1 MQQTI
6 FMHSDALDSYDKIRS
21 YIEQILINK
30 NLWKRPQGS
39 QFGLTKVANKV
50 DDGGPMPMDIGAVQG
65 KGKGAGKERGK
76 GGKDGASNS
85 QQWQGKQQWQNW
97 NKNEKGKDKG
107 KGKVDK
113 GKGKGKHDKDKGKG
127 GKDQNKSGKGK
138 GGNQGNPHA
147 GKQCHVCGKHGHIAE
162 NCWWKVNAV
171 EETQAA
177 TNEGKGSTGGSGS
190 VGAVHE
196 ASWMNAGSS
205 DDVIFTVGDSV
216 VAAVQSKGRDKYL
229 LIDSGACENVAKQG
243 EFDAAVDPT
252 KAKPLFSVQGHPLR
266 VYGKQYPQ
274 VQVGG
279 MEGKMEMT
287 VTDAAESLLSVHSL
301 VDKGHEV
308 HFTKDKCFVLTNSH
322 ERIPL
327 EKHGKRWYLKVKQS
341 ECTTAQASQP
351 SQGRIAPVKA
361 GERIETESELDTWHV
376 ETLEGDEYLVRSHNT
391 PRFCL
396 FGPSKMKS
404 LPVDFN
410 RIKPGRLTKLVYSD
424 DGEMAEDES
433 VWTHGKTARRNM
445 GREWLGESWFKLKSV
460 AEEEEPEELA
470 AGRDIARCEMVAEEV
485 DMSEQLQDLDSTAQM
500 ERHVRAPPP
509 LHVEEGDEV
518 GGGVQVIEMPAK
530 PDAKTVEE
538 HEMHHANFE
547 PWCPAC
553 VAGQGRDHPHRRSKH
568 EPKEHIIY
576 SDYMFF
582 TKKGESVKKAD
593 GEKQKG
599 LITVLTGICKSSQY
613 LFAVVVPHKCN
624 GTVGQRP
631 QMGAGKARRGQGH
644 PTKVSKVQFSISCR
658 WRSHQRYL
666 GGKIRTWLASL
677 NEKYKSEITVEH
689 MIFPWLVRH
698 SAWTVARYHVNQ
710 TRTTPYHV
718 IAGAEYH
725 GEIVPFVE
733 TVMAKLPKVKD
744 KQAPRWVKGTYC
756 GKTTTSDEH
765 LVMTEVGTQTY
776 RTVRRLP
783 RDSQHQDYILNVV
796 EECLGT
802 QFWVSQRAGQKP

>member
-1 MQQTI
+1 MVGKKTGRNSNTSTVHSSFPELLEKSRVSDKPLDDEMNTPEEDQLSKALYTFLIQYCPEPTMNVIGQGLQGTNGFEVWRRLCKLSEPSYRTKAWVWRRHLSNPQFTQDLTQWSTALHQWESELREFEREYKTPFSEQEKISILAHVAPKELQQTI

-21 YIEQILINK
+21 YIEQFLINK

-39 QFGLTKVANKV
+39 HFGLTKVANKV

-65 KGKGAGKERGK
+65 KGKGIGKERGK
-76 GGKDGASNS
+76 GGKDGVSNS

-127 GKDQNKSGKGK
+127 GKDNNKSGKGK
-138 GGNQGNPHA
+138 GRNQGNPHA

-243 EFDAAVDPT
+243 EFDADVDPT

-341 ECTTAQASQP
+341 DCTTAQASQP
-351 SQGRIAPVKA
+351 SQSRIAPVKA
-361 GERIETESELDTWHV
+361 GERIETESELDT
-376 ETLEGDEYLVRSHNT
+376 
-391 PRFCL
+391 
-396 FGPSKMKS
+396 
-404 LPVDFN
+404 
-410 RIKPGRLTKLVYSD
+410 
-424 DGEMAEDES
+424 
-433 VWTHGKTARRNM
+433 
-445 GREWLGESWFKLKSV
+445 
-460 AEEEEPEELA
+460 
-470 AGRDIARCEMVAEEV
+470 
-485 DMSEQLQDLDSTAQM
+485 
-500 ERHVRAPPP
+500 
-509 LHVEEGDEV
+509 
-518 GGGVQVIEMPAK
+518 
-530 PDAKTVEE
+530 
-538 HEMHHANFE
+538 
-547 PWCPAC
+547 
-553 VAGQGRDHPHRRSKH
+553 
-568 EPKEHIIY
+568 
-576 SDYMFF
+576 
-582 TKKGESVKKAD
+582 
-593 GEKQKG
+593 
-599 LITVLTGICKSSQY
+599 
-613 LFAVVVPHKCN
+613 
-624 GTVGQRP
+624 
-631 QMGAGKARRGQGH
+631 
-644 PTKVSKVQFSISCR
+644 
-658 WRSHQRYL
+658 
-666 GGKIRTWLASL
+666 
-677 NEKYKSEITVEH
+677 
-689 MIFPWLVRH
+689 
-698 SAWTVARYHVNQ
+698 
-710 TRTTPYHV
+710 
-718 IAGAEYH
+718 
-725 GEIVPFVE
+725 
-733 TVMAKLPKVKD
+733 
-744 KQAPRWVKGTYC
+744 
-756 GKTTTSDEH
+756 
-765 LVMTEVGTQTY
+765 
-776 RTVRRLP
+776 
-783 RDSQHQDYILNVV
+783 
-796 EECLGT
+796 
-802 QFWVSQRAGQKP
+802 

>member
-1 MQQTI
+1 M
-6 FMHSDALDSYDKIRS
+6 
-21 YIEQILINK
+21 
-30 NLWKRPQGS
+30 
-39 QFGLTKVANKV
+39 
-50 DDGGPMPMDIGAVQG
+50 
-65 KGKGAGKERGK
+65 
-76 GGKDGASNS
+76 
-85 QQWQGKQQWQNW
+85 
-97 NKNEKGKDKG
+97 
-107 KGKVDK
+107 
-113 GKGKGKHDKDKGKG
+113 
-127 GKDQNKSGKGK
+127 
-138 GGNQGNPHA
+138 GNN
-147 GKQCHVCGKHGHIAE
+147 
-162 NCWWKVNAV
+162 
-171 EETQAA
+171 T
-177 TNEGKGSTGGSGS
+177 
-190 VGAVHE
+190 
-196 ASWMNAGSS
+196 
-205 DDVIFTVGDSV
+205 
-216 VAAVQSKGRDKYL
+216 
-229 LIDSGACENVAKQG
+229 
-243 EFDAAVDPT
+243 
-252 KAKPLFSVQGHPLR
+252 
-266 VYGKQYPQ
+266 PQ

-327 EKHGKRWYLKVKQS
+327 EKHGKRWYLNVKQS
-341 ECTTAQASQP
+341 HCTTAQASQP
-351 SQGRIAPVKA
+351 SQSRIAPVKA

-396 FGPSKMKS
+396 FAPSKMKS
-404 LPVDFN
+404 LPVNFN

-460 AEEEEPEELA
+460 AEEKESEELA
-470 AGRDIARCEMVAEEV
+470 AGRDIARDEMVAEEV
-485 DMSEQLQDLDSTAQM
+485 DVSEQLQDLDSTAQM
-500 ERHVRAPPP
+500 ERHARAPPP

-518 GGGVQVIEMPAK
+518 GGGVQVVEMPAK

-613 LFAVVVPHKCN
+613 PFAVVVPHK
-624 GTVGQRP
+624 GG
-631 QMGAGKARRGQGH
+631 GKYAVSAMVQWVKDLRWD
-644 PTKVSKVQFSISCR
+644 KVVIQTDRENALNKLYDKVQEKLGVDKVTLRKSP
-658 WRSHQRYL
+658 RYSSQSLADGEAINGIL

-677 NEKYKSEITVEH
+677 NEKYKSEITV
-689 MIFPWLVRH
+689 
-698 SAWTVARYHVNQ
+698 
-710 TRTTPYHV
+710 
-718 IAGAEYH
+718 
-725 GEIVPFVE
+725 
-733 TVMAKLPKVKD
+733 
-744 KQAPRWVKGTYC
+744 
-756 GKTTTSDEH
+756 
-765 LVMTEVGTQTY
+765 
-776 RTVRRLP
+776 
-783 RDSQHQDYILNVV
+783 
-796 EECLGT
+796 
-802 QFWVSQRAGQKP
+802 

>member
-1 MQQTI
+1 
-6 FMHSDALDSYDKIRS
+6 
-21 YIEQILINK
+21 
-30 NLWKRPQGS
+30 
-39 QFGLTKVANKV
+39 
-50 DDGGPMPMDIGAVQG
+50 MDIGAVQG
-65 KGKGAGKERGK
+65 KGKGIGKERGK
-76 GGKDGASNS
+76 GGKDGVSNS

-127 GKDQNKSGKGK
+127 GKDNNKSGKGK

-243 EFDAAVDPT
+243 EFDADVDPT
-252 KAKPLFSVQGHPLR
+252 KA
-266 VYGKQYPQ
+266 
-274 VQVGG
+274 
-279 MEGKMEMT
+279 
-287 VTDAAESLLSVHSL
+287 
-301 VDKGHEV
+301 
-308 HFTKDKCFVLTNSH
+308 
-322 ERIPL
+322 
-327 EKHGKRWYLKVKQS
+327 
-341 ECTTAQASQP
+341 SQP
-351 SQGRIAPVKA
+351 SQSRIAPVKA

-396 FGPSKMKS
+396 FAPSKMKS

-460 AEEEEPEELA
+460 AEEKESEELA
-470 AGRDIARCEMVAEEV
+470 AGRDIARDEMVAEEV
-485 DMSEQLQDLDSTAQM
+485 DMSEQLQDLDSTAQI
-500 ERHVRAPPP
+500 ERHARAPPP

-613 LFAVVVPHKCN
+613 PFAVVVPHK
-624 GTVGQRP
+624 GGGEYAVSAMVQWVKDLRWD
-631 QMGAGKARRGQGH
+631 
-644 PTKVSKVQFSISCR
+644 KVVIQTDRENALNKLYDKVQEKLGVDKVTLRKSP
-658 WRSHQRYL
+658 RYSSQS
-666 GGKIRTWLASL
+666 LADGEAINGSATSWTIWTL
-677 NEKYKSEITVEH
+677 CKQMQQKSTRREKK
-689 MIFPWLVRH
+689 
-698 SAWTVARYHVNQ
+698 N
-710 TRTTPYHV
+710 
-718 IAGAEYH
+718 
-725 GEIVPFVE
+725 
-733 TVMAKLPKVKD
+733 
-744 KQAPRWVKGTYC
+744 
-756 GKTTTSDEH
+756 
-765 LVMTEVGTQTY
+765 
-776 RTVRRLP
+776 
-783 RDSQHQDYILNVV
+783 
-796 EECLGT
+796 
-802 QFWVSQRAGQKP
+802 